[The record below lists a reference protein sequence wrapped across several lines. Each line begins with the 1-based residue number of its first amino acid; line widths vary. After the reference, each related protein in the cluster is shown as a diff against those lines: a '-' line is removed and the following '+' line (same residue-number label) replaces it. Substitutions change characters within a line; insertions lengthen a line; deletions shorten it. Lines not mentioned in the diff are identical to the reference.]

1 MFSDHK
7 RIKLELNNR
16 NKSVKL
22 SKYLEIDSWI
32 REEVTK
38 CVRKCLHLKENRN
51 TIKSKFVE
59 CN

>member
-16 NKSVKL
+16 NKSAKL

-38 CVRKCLHLKENRN
+38 RVRKCLDLKENRN